1 MVTFIVKNKKIIAV
15 VIIIAFVFFMSH
27 LVLNQLA
34 FQNTYSTESITND
47 FQITPFPIGVNPAT
61 KTISESLDI
70 DSYVSTHIT
79 RNHTAPLRAHS
90 FTALLRVKLEQFTWY
105 QQFATPRKRVAIIW
119 SGERHEQVAK
129 HFRQLFGWD
138 NTETEHFTSLVQEN
152 ITDLNEGM
160 FFPGRYIFDLPTS
173 PELVALTINQ
183 RFTSEVHL
191 RYTPEISEIVP
202 LSDTLIIASLI
213 EREAFD
219 FEDMRVISGI
229 IWNRLFIDM
238 PLQID
243 ATLQYVKG
251 VPGSNRHWWPIP
263 RPSDKF
269 LESPFNTYKNI
280 GLPPEPIAN
289 PSIEAIVAALNPKET
304 SCLFYFHTNNGEFY
318 CSETYKEHV
327 ALIKQKL

>member
-1 MVTFIVKNKKIIAV
+1 MLKFNGKYKKVVAIVTATVLLFFLGHIA
-15 VIIIAFVFFMSH
+15 
-27 LVLNQLA
+27 LNYLA
-34 FQNTYSTESITND
+34 LQNTYPTESIIHEL
-47 FQITPFPIGVNPAT
+47 QMTPFPISVNPAN
-61 KTISESLDI
+61 KTINESLDV
-70 DSYVSTHIT
+70 DSYISNFIT
-79 RNHTAPLRAHS
+79 SNHTAPLRAHS
-90 FTALLRVKLEQFTWY
+90 LTSLLRVKLEQFTWY
-105 QQFATPRKRVAIIW
+105 QQFATPKKRIAIIW
-119 SGERHEQVAK
+119 SGERHEQIAR
-129 HFRQLFGWD
+129 HFGQLFGW
-138 NTETEHFTSLVQEN
+138 NKMETEYFTSLVQEN

-173 PELVALTINQ
+173 PELAALTINQ
-183 RFTSEVHL
+183 RFSSEVHL
-191 RYTPEISEIVP
+191 RYTPEISEVIP

-219 FEDMRVISGI
+219 FEDMRIISGI

-263 RPSDKF
+263 KPSDKF
-269 LESPFNTYKNI
+269 IESPFNTYKNI

-289 PSIEAIVAALNPKET
+289 PSIEAIIAALNPKET
-304 SCLFYFHTNNGEFY
+304 TCLFYFHTNSGEFY
-318 CSETYKEHV
+318 CSETYEEHV